1 MLRPS
6 EPAPLAPDDEPV
18 CTLSEIGT
26 CIQLTASGELDL
38 AALPVLRDAAAR
50 APLAAGRV
58 VLLDLCDAPFADST
72 VVHFAI
78 ELAARAQ
85 AHGSELVIVAP
96 PRTRELFTLVGAEG
110 LRVVEVGRRAN
121 GR

>member
-6 EPAPLAPDDEPV
+6 EPAPLAPDDDPV
-18 CTLSEIGT
+18 CTLTEIGT
-26 CIQLTASGELDL
+26 CIQLTARGELDL

-78 ELAARAQ
+78 ELAGAGAGARQRARRSSRRR
-85 AHGSELVIVAP
+85 A
-96 PRTRELFTLVGAEG
+96 TRELFTLVGAG
-110 LRVVEVGRRAN
+110 DLRIVEDERH
-121 GR
+121 

>member
-1 MLRPS
+1 VLRAS
-6 EPAPLAPDDEPV
+6 EPAPLAPDDDPV
-18 CTLSEIGT
+18 CTPTEIGT
-26 CIQLTASGELDL
+26 CIQLTARGELDL

-58 VLLDLCDAPFADST
+58 VVLDLCDAPFADST

-78 ELAARAQ
+78 ELAARAR

-96 PRTRELFTLVGAEG
+96 ARTRALFELVGAG
-110 LRVVEVGRRAN
+110 DLRVVEDRSR
-121 GR
+121 